1 MDSPGRSQVLR
12 RLRSIEASG
21 MKRSTLRFLVTTMLQ
36 KITKVQPYRRQPA
49 PPHSCMASSS
59 AVRAAKAVSTRG
71 RARGHS
77 MVALSQGPHKR
88 TPPLTPVACF
98 GCVWY

>member
-36 KITKVQPYRRQPA
+36 KITKVTALPPPA

-59 AVRAAKAVSTRG
+59 AVCAAKAVSTRG
-71 RARGHS
+71 RARVWSQYGH
-77 MVALSQGPHKR
+77 
-88 TPPLTPVACF
+88 T
-98 GCVWY
+98 